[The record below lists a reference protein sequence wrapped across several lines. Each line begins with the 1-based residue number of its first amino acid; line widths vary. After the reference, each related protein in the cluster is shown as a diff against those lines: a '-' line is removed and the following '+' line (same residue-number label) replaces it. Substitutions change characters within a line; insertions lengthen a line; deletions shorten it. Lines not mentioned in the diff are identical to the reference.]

1 MSLVVRQLEEAF
13 AAERTVI
20 LLSLVALLVLL
31 QRVLNLERLPTGVAR
46 EGLQVNPH
54 MSLQFFCTGE
64 GFVTLRTGPVVFL
77 QVDLQVLVEL
87 FREGEFL
94 LTVGTR
100 VALTVLL
107 MRHYVPL

>member
-1 MSLVVRQLEEAF
+1 M
-13 AAERTVI
+13 
-20 LLSLVALLVLL
+20 ALLVLL
-31 QRVLNLERLPTGVAR
+31 QRVLDLELLPTGVAR

-54 MSLQFFCTGE
+54 MRLQLFCTGE
-64 GFVTLRTGPVVFL
+64 GFVALGTGPVVLL

-87 FREGEFL
+87 FREGEVL

-100 VALTVLL
+100 VALSVRFPP